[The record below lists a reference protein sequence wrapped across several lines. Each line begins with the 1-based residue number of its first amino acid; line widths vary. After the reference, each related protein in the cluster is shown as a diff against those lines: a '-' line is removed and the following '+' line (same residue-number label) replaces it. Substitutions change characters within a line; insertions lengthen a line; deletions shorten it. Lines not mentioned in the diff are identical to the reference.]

1 MRSKYSFE
9 CSLFF
14 DDSDKVIKFKKECKK
29 NIMSMIIADLDS
41 RGMLTGVGE
50 NEYSVYDHDTA
61 KLISLKFLEDVPQ
74 VEFNQLLSIGKTKI
88 KNMKERLI

>member
-1 MRSKYSFE
+1 MRSKYNFE

-14 DDSDKVIKFKKECKK
+14 DDTDKVIKFKKECKR

-41 RGMLTGVGE
+41 RGVLTNVDQ

-61 KLISLKFLEDVPQ
+61 KLISLKFLEEVSD
-74 VEFNQLLSIGKTKI
+74 VEFKQLLLVGKSKFKNI
-88 KNMKERLI
+88 KEG